1 MQHLLRVVLV
11 VGILHGLE
19 AYSTSCRNGCSAGNV
34 DQGNFVS
41 STPTRILVFTLLNT
55 DENQSVE
62 ERSEWMGEGYLLHLF
77 DYEIENKSSC
87 KLMKERTYSSLA
99 LLSYA
104 VFHKGCSIRSLERTL
119 AYIAT
124 QPLPQ

>member
-62 ERSEWMGEGYLLHLF
+62 ERSEWMGEG
-77 DYEIENKSSC
+77 SC

>member
-34 DQGNFVS
+34 DQVIYQRLPAFQEQSPKFKFPELVDKE
-41 STPTRILVFTLLNT
+41 PT
-55 DENQSVE
+55 
-62 ERSEWMGEGYLLHLF
+62 MH
-77 DYEIENKSSC
+77 C
-87 KLMKERTYSSLA
+87 
-99 LLSYA
+99 
-104 VFHKGCSIRSLERTL
+104 CSIRSLERTL